1 MRSLFA
7 LATVFLAAL
16 CPLKAAQPADPTLLK
31 GLAAWVENGADAGLR
46 TWYSD
51 RPALAFQ
58 MKEKLLPAISDLGTA
73 IDSEVVAIQP
83 ISQRV
88 TRYYVVVYFTHAP
101 LWMRVER
108 YASDIT
114 AFYLPLKFSL
124 DPDRILPGYITE
136 FQF

>member
-1 MRSLFA
+1 MRSLFILVTA
-7 LATVFLAAL
+7 CLAV
-16 CPLKAAQPADPTLLK
+16 CPSIRAAQTADPTLIK

-51 RPALAFQ
+51 QPALAFQ
-58 MKEKLLPAISDLGTA
+58 MKEKLLPAISGLGTV

-88 TRYYVVVYFTHAP
+88 TRYYVVVYFTQAP

-108 YASDIT
+108 YTSGVT
-114 AFYLPLKFSL
+114 AFYLPLKFST

>member
-1 MRSLFA
+1 MRSLSI
-7 LATVFLAAL
+7 LAITCLTL
-16 CPLKAAQPADPTLLK
+16 CPSIDAAESADPILLK
-31 GLAAWVENGADAGLR
+31 GLTAWVENGADAGLR

-58 MKEKLLPAISDLGTA
+58 MKEKLLPAISDLGTV

-114 AFYLPLKFSL
+114 AFYLPLKFST